1 MKQAALESRRLG
13 PGGFTVSALGLG
25 CMGMSDA
32 YGPTDRAGSIATI
45 RHALDV
51 GVCLLDTA
59 DAYGR
64 GHNEELVGAAIGGV
78 RDRAVLATKFGIEVC
93 GDGSRRINGRP
104 EYVRACAEASLRRL
118 GTNVIDVY
126 YQHRVDKAVPIEE
139 TVGAMGELVAAGK
152 VRYLGLSQASARSL
166 ERASAVHPIAA
177 LQTEWSIWTRDL
189 ARAHSGDLRT
199 AVADGALAWDDVRHL
214 GAALDGPPARAEP
227 RAEPRAATR
236 PETRPGTGAITV
248 FCSHGVGSWDLE
260 LARIALERAEATGTG
275 HRLGLDMGQ
284 WRDGQ

>member
-1 MKQAALESRRLG
+1 M
-13 PGGFTVSALGLG
+13 SALGLG
-25 CMGMSDA
+25 CMGMSDV
-32 YGPTDRAGSIATI
+32 GRRPRAGSIATI

-78 RDRAVLATKFGIEVC
+78 RDRAVLRPTKFGIEVS
-93 GDGSRRINGRP
+93 GDGSRRINGDRQ
-104 EYVRACAEASLRRL
+104 YARACAEASLRRL
-118 GTNVIDVY
+118 GTDVIDVY
-126 YQHRVDKAVPIEE
+126 YQHRVDKTVPIED

-189 ARAHSGDLRT
+189 EGDVLPTARRLGVGI
-199 AVADGALAWDDVRHL
+199 VADRPLGRGFLAGAN
-214 GAALDGPPARAEP
+214 
-227 RAEPRAATR
+227 
-236 PETRPGTGAITV
+236 RPG
-248 FCSHGVGSWDLE
+248 
-260 LARIALERAEATGTG
+260 RAD
-275 HRLGLDMGQ
+275 R
-284 WRDGQ
+284 R